1 MNTRR
6 KAARKIALL
15 LLLAALLPASCSGG
29 WKTVMSVADHAETE
43 ESSTVAKAAEIEA
56 VHTPEP
62 SAASETSAEPDLFS
76 AALDEIRGLIKDGS
90 YYTAFQKIVALEA
103 EHKTD
108 ADKVSDCEALFGEM
122 DKLLL
127 EAEPKSGT
135 ELSRSFSVQGGGV
148 LEVNAF
154 SGPVLVTVTD
164 EYAVREG
171 NPNPS
176 SVTFYVRKGEHGQ
189 TNLPAGTYS
198 VRYQVGYRWFGE
210 QERFGEYF
218 TEGALEAPLVFDFY
232 MDGQWASNSKYT
244 IKL

>member
-1 MNTRR
+1 
-6 KAARKIALL
+6 
-15 LLLAALLPASCSGG
+15 
-29 WKTVMSVADHAETE
+29 
-43 ESSTVAKAAEIEA
+43 
-56 VHTPEP
+56 
-62 SAASETSAEPDLFS
+62 
-76 AALDEIRGLIKDGS
+76 LDEIRAVIKSGS
-90 YYTAFQKIVALEA
+90 YYTAFQKIIALEA
-103 EHKTD
+103 EYKTD
-108 ADKVSDCEALFGEM
+108 SDKVSDCEALFGEM

-176 SVTFYVRKGEHGQ
+176 SVTFYVRKGELGQ

-198 VRYQVGYRWFGE
+198 VHYQVGYRWFGE
-210 QERFGEYF
+210 QDRFGEYF
-218 TEGALEAPLVFDFY
+218 TEGALETPLVFDFY